1 MSIFR
6 NHLPIMGASGAQST
20 GYTIDQSI
28 RFNDDDSAYMHRTPS
43 GAGDRRTFT
52 YSVWFKLGDMAS
64 TQRMFLSVRN
74 SDTTRDNIMFNQGSA
89 GDFRLYFDARVSGSA
104 HTVLEPTRA
113 LRDPSAWYHLIVA
126 VDTTSPII
134 TERVKL
140 YLNGERE
147 TAFTNET
154 YPSLNQQFQ
163 INNTDKHSIGR
174 FEFSSPSGYWD
185 GYLAEIHLIDGNA
198 YGPEFF
204 GEFNSSNIWIPKEY
218 TGSYGTNGFKID
230 GRDSSDLGDDESGNG
245 NDFTTSG
252 LAAHDQVADSPTN
265 NFAVI
270 NAVYSTRTTSGA
282 GSSHTLENGNLFQQA
297 DSYSS
302 SNYGTRPFTV
312 QPLNRGKWYFEFE
325 GNTEAGGG
333 NLVHVAISEESAFYV
348 AQGTQ
353 STNRYGLYLE
363 SGSAMYVLY
372 PGASRQETNA
382 PIAQYTK
389 IIGCATDFDNA
400 KMYFFVDGTEI
411 HGQDISAGTAAS
423 NLSGWSTSSNW
434 IFHFATVTASNNSAR
449 SNIIFNFGQEG
460 TFAGTQTAGGN
471 SDGNG
476 IGNFKHSVPSGYL
489 ALCTSNL
496 GS

>member
-1 MSIFR
+1 MAVLSSDLIR
-6 NHLPIMGASGAQST
+6 QGASGVST
-20 GYTIDQSI
+20 AYTIDQSI
-28 RFNDDDSAYMHRTPS
+28 RFNDNDSPYMYKAYS
-43 GAGDRRTFT
+43 GAGNKKTFT
-52 YSVWFKLGDMAS
+52 TSFWMKIGNVTSARRGLVSFIQDVPLELYSA
-64 TQRMFLSVRN
+64 
-74 SDTTRDNIMFNQGSA
+74 DNIRVFLFGSE
-89 GDFRLYFDARVSGSA
+89 RLVTNRK
-104 HTVLEPTRA
+104 
-113 LRDPSAWYHLIVA
+113 LRDVSAWYHIVLR
-126 VDTTSPII
+126 VDSTQVAASDRI
-134 TERVKL
+134 RL
-140 YLNGERE
+140 YINGERE
-147 TAFTNET
+147 TDFSAES
-154 YPSLNQQFQ
+154 YPSQDASGNMWGSNLLQF
-163 INNTDKHSIGR
+163 GR
-174 FEFSSPSGYWD
+174 TYGSSYYFD
-185 GYLAEIHLIDGNA
+185 GYLSEIHYSDGYS
-198 YGPEFF
+198 YGPENF
-204 GEFNSSNIWIPKEY
+204 GEFNSNNIWIPIEFQ
-218 TGSYGTNGFKID
+218 GSYGTNGVYLK
-230 GRDSSDLGDDESGNG
+230 GQDSSAFGNDSSGND
-245 NDFTTSG
+245 NDFDNVFN
-252 LAAHDQVADSPTN
+252 LEANDQVLDSPTN

-270 NAVYSTRTTSGA
+270 NSTHSTRTTSGA
-282 GSSHTLENGNLFQQA
+282 GSTHSVENGNLFQQA
-297 DSYSS
+297 DSYST

-333 NLVHVAISEESAFYV
+333 NLVHVVISEESAFYT
-348 AQGTQ
+348 AQGAQ

-423 NLSGWSTSSNW
+423 NLSGWSTSLNW

-449 SNIIFNFGQEG
+449 SNIVFNFGQEG
-460 TFAGTQTAGGN
+460 TFIGTQSAGGN

>member
-1 MSIFR
+1 MTS
-6 NHLPIMGASGAQST
+6 LSETSLLAGSSGVTS

-28 RFNDDDSAYMHRTPS
+28 RFNDNDSPYLYKAYS
-43 GAGDRRTFT
+43 GAGSKQTFT
-52 YSVWFKLGDMAS
+52 CSFWMKVGNVTSARRGLISFVQDVPLELYSADNLRV
-64 TQRMFLSVRN
+64 FLFGSERLV
-74 SDTTRDNIMFNQGSA
+74 TR
-89 GDFRLYFDARVSGSA
+89 RK
-104 HTVLEPTRA
+104 
-113 LRDPSAWYHLIVA
+113 LRDVAAWYHIVLR
-126 VDTTSPII
+126 VDS
-134 TERVKL
+134 TETVSNNRIRL
-140 YLNGERE
+140 YINGERE
-147 TAFTNET
+147 TDFSAES
-154 YPSLNQQFQ
+154 YPSQNANGNMWGSNLLQF
-163 INNTDKHSIGR
+163 GR
-174 FEFSSPSGYWD
+174 TYGSSYYFD
-185 GYLAEIHLIDGNA
+185 GYLAEIHYADGYS
-198 YGPEFF
+198 YGPENF
-204 GEFNSSNIWIPKEY
+204 GEFKNNTDIWIPKEFE
-218 TGSYGTNGFKID
+218 GSYGTNGVYLK
-230 GRDSSDLGDDESGNG
+230 GEDSSAFGNDSSGNN
-245 NDFTTSG
+245 NDFGNVFG